1 MNYWKNKK
9 RRNYKRNDIVM
20 HKSGNRNLIAKID
33 TDYVYF
39 NCINMFTKKKMYSV
53 LSTEQIHA
61 SRHFF
66 RHDGNLIGI
75 KIKLKRLES
84 KVPNYR
90 KKSDRLAHL
99 DSIGY
104 FQLIRT
110 IKDVDNLFYKTR
122 MKELGVI

>member
-1 MNYWKNKK
+1 MK
-9 RRNYKRNDIVM
+9 
-20 HKSGNRNLIAKID
+20 LIQ
-33 TDYVYF
+33 V
-39 NCINMFTKKKMYSV
+39 
-53 LSTEQIHA
+53 
-61 SRHFF
+61 
-66 RHDGNLIGI
+66 